1 MTLDLT
7 NIADNLVASF
17 IGGWWTWV
25 TFGFLR
31 TKKDLDAAHKKL
43 RSLENVVASNAKNN
57 STDPVETGNSQDVR
71 DDSK

>member
-1 MTLDLT
+1 MSLDLT

-43 RSLENVVASNAKNN
+43 RSLENVVANTSTSMGSDSNTDA
-57 STDPVETGNSQDVR
+57 STTD
-71 DDSK
+71 K

>member
-25 TFGFLR
+25 TFGFPR

-43 RSLENVVASNAKNN
+43 RSLENVVANTSTSMGSDSNTDT
-57 STDPVETGNSQDVR
+57 STTD
-71 DDSK
+71 K

>member
-1 MTLDLT
+1 MALDLT

-43 RSLENVVASNAKNN
+43 RSLENVVASNAKSN
-57 STDPVETGNSQDVR
+57 STDPLEAGNSQDVR

>member
-43 RSLENVVASNAKNN
+43 RSLENVVANTSAGMGSDSNTDT
-57 STDPVETGNSQDVR
+57 STTD
-71 DDSK
+71 K

>member
-43 RSLENVVASNAKNN
+43 RSLENVVTSITTHHSA
-57 STDPVETGNSQDVR
+57 DPVETGNSQDVR